1 MKKMKNRWKQM
12 IVWCMVAAL
21 LCVNCSFTSEAK
33 TGSKVTVPKTSIT
46 SVRSRSAG
54 QVTVRFKKSKK
65 AGSYQ
70 IQISTDKKFKKNVKS
85 QKVSAKKTTVTF
97 KKLKQGKKYYVRV
110 RVYRTVKK
118 KKYHSAWSKV
128 KSVKVKKKTTKKDSG
143 QKNTGDSNKSE
154 NTTDVTDATENAG
167 TTKDTDTTGNTG
179 ATKDTDTIGNSG
191 TTGDTNSGGQESE
204 DQKKEWDGT
213 AELEKMEYE
222 VGEEI
227 KVRYSKQPECA
238 GEIKEYYT
246 YGNRGEYIDYAE
258 KYTKK
263 NEDGSVV
270 CTSIGYTRLC
280 IIFPETEH
288 YKETRIA
295 LGKVRIYNNED
306 PIGGFDLSGYTV
318 GETMKTEAENT
329 TVMNGTGSFCEWF
342 ACEGNAAWLNE
353 HITFKVSDVT
363 PKEYRNLMDWAGWNT
378 SEPEIK
384 VETYNLKGVYG
395 ETTSV
400 TTSTTSGKIEFSGK
414 AMSQCKLTVTAG
426 AGVRVC
432 RLDAYR
438 DGVLYDTMYVAP
450 KPYDEDGNLLDTEL
464 YTKVRRNVEQK
475 LWTDDMSNYDK
486 LDALA
491 DYISTTA
498 HYPKYKCTQKEVNP
512 TLWDSFAVDDVAL
525 YYDMFNMP
533 VLNRAMALRGGII
546 TCVAVDIVCA
556 AAEEDLGLKYL
567 YDKATDT
574 VAEGEGV
581 WLAIGSASTN
591 PGAGAHES
599 LAYKNADG
607 DIVYIDAQGMH
618 ANNSC
623 EAHGCLNKVI
633 RD

>member
-46 SVRSRSAG
+46 AVRSRSVG
-54 QVTVRFKKSKK
+54 QVTVTFKKAKK
-65 AGSYQ
+65 AGSCQ

-118 KKYHSAWSKV
+118 KKYHSAWSSV
-128 KSVKVKKKTTKKDSG
+128 KSVKVKKKMTKKNDS
-143 QKNTGDSNKSE
+143 QNNTDVADTTEDTNTGGKQDTGS
-154 NTTDVTDATENAG
+154 G
-167 TTKDTDTTGNTG
+167 TKDAQNEKG
-179 ATKDTDTIGNSG
+179 
-191 TTGDTNSGGQESE
+191 
-204 DQKKEWDGT
+204 EWDGT

-246 YGNRGEYIDYAE
+246 YGNRGEFIDYTE

-318 GETMKTEAENT
+318 GETMKTETENT

-342 ACEGNAAWLNE
+342 TCEGNAAWLNE

-384 VETYNLKGVYG
+384 VETYNLQGIYG
-395 ETTSV
+395 EVPSV
-400 TTSTTSGKIEFSGK
+400 TTPVTSGKVAFSGK

-438 DGVLYDTMYVAP
+438 DGVLYDTMYVAA
-450 KPYDEDGNLLDTEL
+450 KPYDEAGNLLDTEL

-607 DIVYIDAQGMH
+607 DIVYLSLIH
-618 ANNSC
+618 IS
-623 EAHGCLNKVI
+623 EPT
-633 RD
+633 RP

>member
-46 SVRSRSAG
+46 AVRSRSVG
-54 QVTVRFKKSKK
+54 QVTVTFKKAKK
-65 AGSYQ
+65 AGSCQ

-118 KKYHSAWSKV
+118 KKYHSAWSSV
-128 KSVKVKKKTTKKDSG
+128 KSVKVKKKMTKRNDSQNNTDVADTTENT
-143 QKNTGDSNKSE
+143 NTGGKQDTGS
-154 NTTDVTDATENAG
+154 G
-167 TTKDTDTTGNTG
+167 TKDAQNEKG
-179 ATKDTDTIGNSG
+179 
-191 TTGDTNSGGQESE
+191 
-204 DQKKEWDGT
+204 EWDGT

-246 YGNRGEYIDYAE
+246 YGNRGEYIDYTE

-318 GETMKTEAENT
+318 GETMKTETENT

-342 ACEGNAAWLNE
+342 TCEGNAAWLNE

-384 VETYNLKGVYG
+384 EETCCNLQGVYG
-395 ETTSV
+395 EVTSV
-400 TTSTTSGKIEFSGK
+400 TTPVTSGKVAFSGK

-438 DGVLYDTMYVAP
+438 DGVLYDTMYVAA
-450 KPYDEDGNLLDTEL
+450 KPYDEAGNLLDTEL

>member
-46 SVRSRSAG
+46 AVRSRSVG
-54 QVTVRFKKSKK
+54 QVTVTFKKAKK
-65 AGSYQ
+65 AGSCQ

-118 KKYHSAWSKV
+118 KKYHSAWSSV
-128 KSVKVKKKTTKKDSG
+128 KSVKVKKKMTKKNDS
-143 QKNTGDSNKSE
+143 QNNTDVADTTEDTNTGGKQDTGS
-154 NTTDVTDATENAG
+154 G
-167 TTKDTDTTGNTG
+167 TKDAQNEKG
-179 ATKDTDTIGNSG
+179 
-191 TTGDTNSGGQESE
+191 
-204 DQKKEWDGT
+204 EWDGT

-246 YGNRGEYIDYAE
+246 YGNRGEYIDYTE

-342 ACEGNAAWLNE
+342 TCEGNAAWLNE

-384 VETYNLKGVYG
+384 EETCCNLQGVYG
-395 ETTSV
+395 EVTSV
-400 TTSTTSGKIEFSGK
+400 TTPVTSGKVAFSGK
-414 AMSQCKLTVTAG
+414 AMSQCKLTVTVG

-438 DGVLYDTMYVAP
+438 DGVLYDTMYVAA
-450 KPYDEDGNLLDTEL
+450 KPYDEAGNLLDTEL

>member
-46 SVRSRSAG
+46 AVRSRSAG
-54 QVTVRFKKSKK
+54 QVTVTFKKAKK
-65 AGSYQ
+65 AGSCQ

-118 KKYHSAWSKV
+118 KKYHSAWSSV
-128 KSVKVKKKTTKKDSG
+128 KSVKVKKKMTKKNDSQNNTDQNNSQNNADQNNAG
-143 QKNTGDSNKSE
+143 DNSSHDNNTDVADTTEDTNTGGKQDTGS
-154 NTTDVTDATENAG
+154 G
-167 TTKDTDTTGNTG
+167 TKDAQDEKG
-179 ATKDTDTIGNSG
+179 
-191 TTGDTNSGGQESE
+191 
-204 DQKKEWDGT
+204 EWDGT

-246 YGNRGEYIDYAE
+246 YGNRGEYIDYTE

-318 GETMKTEAENT
+318 GETMKTKAENT

-342 ACEGNAAWLNE
+342 TCEGNAAWLNE

-395 ETTSV
+395 EATSV

-426 AGVRVC
+426 VGVRVC

-464 YTKVRRNVEQK
+464 YTKVRRNVEAK

-486 LDALA
+486 LKTLA

-498 HYPKYKCTQKEVNP
+498 HYPGYQCTQKDVNP
-512 TLWDSFAVDDVAL
+512 TLWDGFSVDGIAL
-525 YYDMFNMP
+525 YYNMFNMP

-546 TCVAVDIVCA
+546 TCVAIDIVCA
-556 AAEEDLGLKYL
+556 AAEEDLRLNYL

-581 WLAIGSASTN
+581 WLTIGDASTN
-591 PGAGAHES
+591 PSAGAHES
-599 LAYKNADG
+599 LAYKDADG
-607 DIVYIDAQGMH
+607 NIVYIDAQGRM
-618 ANNSC
+618 ARTSC
-623 EAHGCLNKVI
+623 EEHGCLDKVI

>member
-46 SVRSRSAG
+46 AVRSRSAG
-54 QVTVRFKKSKK
+54 QVTVTFKKAKK
-65 AGSYQ
+65 AGSCQ

-118 KKYHSAWSKV
+118 KKYHSAWSSV
-128 KSVKVKKKTTKKDSG
+128 KSVKVKKKMTKKNDSQNNTDQNNSQNNADQNNAG
-143 QKNTGDSNKSE
+143 DNSSHDNNTDVADTTEDTNTGGKQDTGS
-154 NTTDVTDATENAG
+154 G
-167 TTKDTDTTGNTG
+167 TKDAQDEKG
-179 ATKDTDTIGNSG
+179 
-191 TTGDTNSGGQESE
+191 
-204 DQKKEWDGT
+204 EWDGT

-246 YGNRGEYIDYAE
+246 YGNRGEYIDYTE
-258 KYTKK
+258 KYTKN

-318 GETMKTEAENT
+318 GETMKTKAENT

-342 ACEGNAAWLNE
+342 TCEGNAAWLNE

-384 VETYNLKGVYG
+384 KETCCNLQGVYG
-395 ETTSV
+395 EVTSV
-400 TTSTTSGKIEFSGK
+400 TTPVTSGKVAFSGK

-438 DGVLYDTMYVAP
+438 DGVLYDTMYVAA
-450 KPYDEDGNLLDTEL
+450 KPYDEAGNLLDTEL

-607 DIVYIDAQGMH
+607 DIVYIDVQGMH

>member
-46 SVRSRSAG
+46 AVRSRSAG
-54 QVTVRFKKSKK
+54 QVTVTFKKAKK
-65 AGSYQ
+65 AGSCQ

-118 KKYHSAWSKV
+118 KKYHSAWSSV
-128 KSVKVKKKTTKKDSG
+128 KSVKVKKKMTKKNDSQNNTDQNNSQNNADQNNAG
-143 QKNTGDSNKSE
+143 DNSSHDNNTDVADTTEDTNTGGKQDTGS
-154 NTTDVTDATENAG
+154 G
-167 TTKDTDTTGNTG
+167 TKDAQDEKG
-179 ATKDTDTIGNSG
+179 
-191 TTGDTNSGGQESE
+191 
-204 DQKKEWDGT
+204 EWDGT

-246 YGNRGEYIDYAE
+246 YGNRGEYIDYTE
-258 KYTKK
+258 RYTKK
-263 NEDGSVV
+263 NENGNMV
-270 CTSIGYTRLC
+270 CTSVGHTSLC

-318 GETMKTEAENT
+318 GETMKTKAENT

-384 VETYNLKGVYG
+384 EETCCNLQGVYG
-395 ETTSV
+395 EVTSV
-400 TTSTTSGKIEFSGK
+400 TTPVTSGKVAFSGK

-438 DGVLYDTMYVAP
+438 DGVLYDTMYVAA
-450 KPYDEDGNLLDTEL
+450 KPYDEAGNLLDTEL

-599 LAYKNADG
+599 LSYKNADG

>member
-1 MKKMKNRWKQM
+1 M

-46 SVRSRSAG
+46 AVRSRSVG
-54 QVTVRFKKSKK
+54 QVTVTFKKAKK
-65 AGSYQ
+65 AGSCQ

-118 KKYHSAWSKV
+118 KKYHSAWSSV
-128 KSVKVKKKTTKKDSG
+128 KSVKVKKKMTKKNDSRNNTDVADTTEDT
-143 QKNTGDSNKSE
+143 NTGGKQDTGS
-154 NTTDVTDATENAG
+154 G
-167 TTKDTDTTGNTG
+167 TKDAQNEKG
-179 ATKDTDTIGNSG
+179 
-191 TTGDTNSGGQESE
+191 
-204 DQKKEWDGT
+204 EWDGT

-246 YGNRGEYIDYAE
+246 YGNRGEYIGYTE

-342 ACEGNAAWLNE
+342 TCEGNAAWLNE

-384 VETYNLKGVYG
+384 EETCCNLQGVYG
-395 ETTSV
+395 EVTSV
-400 TTSTTSGKIEFSGK
+400 TTPVTSGKVAFSGK

-438 DGVLYDTMYVAP
+438 DGVLYDTMYVAA
-450 KPYDEDGNLLDTEL
+450 KPYDEAGNLLDTEL

>member
-46 SVRSRSAG
+46 AVRSRSAG
-54 QVTVRFKKSKK
+54 QVTVTFKKAKK
-65 AGSYQ
+65 AGSCQ

-118 KKYHSAWSKV
+118 KKYHSAWSSV
-128 KSVKVKKKTTKKDSG
+128 KSVKVKKKTTKKKDS
-143 QKNTGDSNKSE
+143 QNNT
-154 NTTDVTDATENAG
+154 NAG
-167 TTKDTDTTGNTG
+167 GKQDTGSGTKDAQDEKG
-179 ATKDTDTIGNSG
+179 
-191 TTGDTNSGGQESE
+191 
-204 DQKKEWDGT
+204 EWDGT

-227 KVRYSKQPECA
+227 KIRYSKQPECA

-246 YGNRGEYIDYAE
+246 YGNRGEYLDYTE
-258 KYTKK
+258 WYTKK

-318 GETMKTEAENT
+318 GETMKTKAENT

-342 ACEGNAAWLNE
+342 TCEGNAAWLNE

-384 VETYNLKGVYG
+384 EETCCNLQGVYG
-395 ETTSV
+395 EVTSV
-400 TTSTTSGKIEFSGK
+400 TTPVTSGKVAFSGK

-438 DGVLYDTMYVAP
+438 DGVLYDTMYVAA
-450 KPYDEDGNLLDTEL
+450 KPYDEAGNLLDTEL

>member
-46 SVRSRSAG
+46 AVRSRSVG
-54 QVTVRFKKSKK
+54 QVTVTFKKAKK
-65 AGSYQ
+65 AGSCQ

-118 KKYHSAWSKV
+118 KKYHSAWSSV
-128 KSVKVKKKTTKKDSG
+128 KSVKVKKKMTKKNDS
-143 QKNTGDSNKSE
+143 QNNTDVADTTEDTNTGGKQDTGS
-154 NTTDVTDATENAG
+154 G
-167 TTKDTDTTGNTG
+167 TKDAQNEKG
-179 ATKDTDTIGNSG
+179 
-191 TTGDTNSGGQESE
+191 
-204 DQKKEWDGT
+204 EWDGT

-246 YGNRGEYIDYAE
+246 YGNRGEYIGYTE

-342 ACEGNAAWLNE
+342 TCEGNAAWLNE

-384 VETYNLKGVYG
+384 EETCCNLQGVYG
-395 ETTSV
+395 EVTSV
-400 TTSTTSGKIEFSGK
+400 TTPVTSGKVAFSGK

-438 DGVLYDTMYVAP
+438 DGVLYDTMYVAA
-450 KPYDEDGNLLDTEL
+450 KPYDEAGNLLDTEL

-623 EAHGCLNKVI
+623 EAHGCRNKVI

>member
-46 SVRSRSAG
+46 AVRSRSVG
-54 QVTVRFKKSKK
+54 QVTVTFKKAKK
-65 AGSYQ
+65 AGSCQ

-118 KKYHSAWSKV
+118 KKYHSAWSSV
-128 KSVKVKKKTTKKDSG
+128 KSVKVKKKMTKKNDS
-143 QKNTGDSNKSE
+143 QNNTDVADTTEDTNTGGKQDTGS
-154 NTTDVTDATENAG
+154 G
-167 TTKDTDTTGNTG
+167 TKDAQNEKG
-179 ATKDTDTIGNSG
+179 
-191 TTGDTNSGGQESE
+191 
-204 DQKKEWDGT
+204 EWDGT

-342 ACEGNAAWLNE
+342 TCEGNAAWLNE

-384 VETYNLKGVYG
+384 EETCCNLQGVYG
-395 ETTSV
+395 EVTSV
-400 TTSTTSGKIEFSGK
+400 TTPVTSGKVAFSGK

-438 DGVLYDTMYVAP
+438 DGVLYDTMYVAA
-450 KPYDEDGNLLDTEL
+450 KPYDEAGNLLDTEL

>member
-33 TGSKVTVPKTSIT
+33 TGSKVTVLKTSIT
-46 SVRSRSAG
+46 AVRSRSAG
-54 QVTVRFKKSKK
+54 QVTVTFKKAKK
-65 AGSYQ
+65 AGSCQ

-118 KKYHSAWSKV
+118 KKYHSAWSSV
-128 KSVKVKKKTTKKDSG
+128 KSVKVKKKMTKKNDSQNNTDQNNSQNNADQNNAG
-143 QKNTGDSNKSE
+143 DNSSHDNNTDVADTTEDTNTGGKQDTGS
-154 NTTDVTDATENAG
+154 G
-167 TTKDTDTTGNTG
+167 TKDAQDEKG
-179 ATKDTDTIGNSG
+179 
-191 TTGDTNSGGQESE
+191 
-204 DQKKEWDGT
+204 EWNGT

-246 YGNRGEYIDYAE
+246 YGNRGEYIDYTE

-318 GETMKTEAENT
+318 GETMKTKAENT

-342 ACEGNAAWLNE
+342 TCEGNAAWLNE

-384 VETYNLKGVYG
+384 EETCCNLQGVYG
-395 ETTSV
+395 EVTSV
-400 TTSTTSGKIEFSGK
+400 TTPVTSGKVAFSGK

-438 DGVLYDTMYVAP
+438 DGVLYDTMYVAA
-450 KPYDEDGNLLDTEL
+450 KPYDEAGNLLDTEL

-533 VLNRAMALRGGII
+533 VLNRAMALRVGII

-581 WLAIGSASTN
+581 WLAIGLASTN

>member
-46 SVRSRSAG
+46 AVRSRSVG
-54 QVTVRFKKSKK
+54 QVTVTFKKAKK
-65 AGSYQ
+65 AGSCQ

-118 KKYHSAWSKV
+118 KKYHSAWSSV
-128 KSVKVKKKTTKKDSG
+128 KSVKVKKKMTKKNDS
-143 QKNTGDSNKSE
+143 QNNTDVADTTENTNTGGKQDTGS
-154 NTTDVTDATENAG
+154 G
-167 TTKDTDTTGNTG
+167 TKDAQNEKG
-179 ATKDTDTIGNSG
+179 
-191 TTGDTNSGGQESE
+191 
-204 DQKKEWDGT
+204 EWDGT

-246 YGNRGEYIDYAE
+246 YGNRGEYIDYTE

-384 VETYNLKGVYG
+384 EETCCNLQGVYG
-395 ETTSV
+395 EVTSV
-400 TTSTTSGKIEFSGK
+400 TTPVTSGKVAFSGK
-414 AMSQCKLTVTAG
+414 AMSQCKLTVTVG

-438 DGVLYDTMYVAP
+438 DGVLYDTMYVAA
-450 KPYDEDGNLLDTEL
+450 KPYDEAGNLLDTEL

-525 YYDMFNMP
+525 YYDLFNMP

>member
-46 SVRSRSAG
+46 AVRSRSVG
-54 QVTVRFKKSKK
+54 QVTVTFKKAKK
-65 AGSYQ
+65 AGSCQ

-118 KKYHSAWSKV
+118 KKYHSAWSSV
-128 KSVKVKKKTTKKDSG
+128 KSVKVKKKMTKKNDS
-143 QKNTGDSNKSE
+143 QNNTDVADTTEDTNTGGKQDTGS
-154 NTTDVTDATENAG
+154 G
-167 TTKDTDTTGNTG
+167 TKDAQNEKG
-179 ATKDTDTIGNSG
+179 
-191 TTGDTNSGGQESE
+191 
-204 DQKKEWDGT
+204 EWDGT

-246 YGNRGEYIDYAE
+246 YGNRGEYIDYTE

-318 GETMKTEAENT
+318 GETMKTETENT

-342 ACEGNAAWLNE
+342 TCEGNAAWLNE

-384 VETYNLKGVYG
+384 VETYNLQGIYG
-395 ETTSV
+395 EVPSV
-400 TTSTTSGKIEFSGK
+400 TTPVTSGKVAFSGK

-438 DGVLYDTMYVAP
+438 DGVLYDTMYVAA
-450 KPYDEDGNLLDTEL
+450 KPYDEAGNLLDTEL

-623 EAHGCLNKVI
+623 EAHSCLNKVI

>member
-1 MKKMKNRWKQM
+1 MKNRLKQI

-54 QVTVRFKKSKK
+54 QVTVTFKKAKK
-65 AGSYQ
+65 AGSCQ

-118 KKYHSAWSKV
+118 KKYHSAWSSV
-128 KSVKVKKKTTKKDSG
+128 KSVKVKKKMTKKNDSQNNTDQNNSQNNADQNNAG
-143 QKNTGDSNKSE
+143 DNSSHDNNTDVADTTEDTNTGGKQDTGS
-154 NTTDVTDATENAG
+154 G
-167 TTKDTDTTGNTG
+167 TKDAQDEKG
-179 ATKDTDTIGNSG
+179 
-191 TTGDTNSGGQESE
+191 
-204 DQKKEWDGT
+204 EWDGT

-246 YGNRGEYIDYAE
+246 YGNRGEYIDYTE

-318 GETMKTEAENT
+318 GETMKTKAENT

-342 ACEGNAAWLNE
+342 TCEGNAAWLNE

-395 ETTSV
+395 ETTSI
-400 TTSTTSGKIEFSGK
+400 TTPTTSGKVQFSGK

-432 RLDAYR
+432 RLDAYK

-450 KPYDEDGNLLDTEL
+450 KPYDEDGNLLDAEL
-464 YTKVRRNVEQK
+464 YTKVRRNVEAK

-486 LDALA
+486 LKTLA

-498 HYPKYKCTQKEVNP
+498 HYPGYQCTQKDVNP
-512 TLWDSFAVDDVAL
+512 TLWDGFSVDGMAL
-525 YYDMFNMP
+525 YYNMFDMP

-546 TCVAVDIVCA
+546 TCVAIDIVCA
-556 AAEEDLGLKYL
+556 AAEEDLGLNYL

-581 WLAIGSASTN
+581 WLTIGDASTN
-591 PGAGAHES
+591 PSAGAHES
-599 LAYKNADG
+599 LAYKDADG
-607 DIVYIDAQGMH
+607 NIVYIDAQGRK
-618 ANNSC
+618 ARNSC
-623 EAHGCLNKVI
+623 EEHGCLDKVI

>member
-46 SVRSRSAG
+46 AVRSRSVG
-54 QVTVRFKKSKK
+54 QVTVTFKKAKK
-65 AGSYQ
+65 AGSCQ

-118 KKYHSAWSKV
+118 KKYHSAWSSV
-128 KSVKVKKKTTKKDSG
+128 KSVKVKKKMTKKNDS
-143 QKNTGDSNKSE
+143 QNNTDVADTTEDTNTGGKQDTGS
-154 NTTDVTDATENAG
+154 G
-167 TTKDTDTTGNTG
+167 TKDAQNEKG
-179 ATKDTDTIGNSG
+179 
-191 TTGDTNSGGQESE
+191 
-204 DQKKEWDGT
+204 EWDGT

-246 YGNRGEYIDYAE
+246 YGNRGEYIDYTE

-342 ACEGNAAWLNE
+342 ICEGNAAWLNE

-384 VETYNLKGVYG
+384 EETCCNLQGVYG
-395 ETTSV
+395 EVTSV
-400 TTSTTSGKIEFSGK
+400 TTPVTSGKVAFSGK

-438 DGVLYDTMYVAP
+438 DGVLYDTMYVAA
-450 KPYDEDGNLLDTEL
+450 KPYDEAGNLLDTEL

>member
-46 SVRSRSAG
+46 AVRSRPVG
-54 QVTVRFKKSKK
+54 QVTVTFKKAKK
-65 AGSYQ
+65 AGSCQ

-118 KKYHSAWSKV
+118 KKYHSAWSSV
-128 KSVKVKKKTTKKDSG
+128 KSVKVKKKMTKKNDS
-143 QKNTGDSNKSE
+143 QNNTDVADTTEDTNTGGKQDTGS
-154 NTTDVTDATENAG
+154 G
-167 TTKDTDTTGNTG
+167 TKDAQNEKG
-179 ATKDTDTIGNSG
+179 
-191 TTGDTNSGGQESE
+191 
-204 DQKKEWDGT
+204 EWDGT

-246 YGNRGEYIDYAE
+246 YGNRGEFIDYTE

-318 GETMKTEAENT
+318 GETMKTETENT

-342 ACEGNAAWLNE
+342 TCEGNAAWLNE

-384 VETYNLKGVYG
+384 VETYNLQGIYG
-395 ETTSV
+395 EVPSV
-400 TTSTTSGKIEFSGK
+400 TTPVTSGKVAFSGK

-438 DGVLYDTMYVAP
+438 DGVLYDTMYVAA
-450 KPYDEDGNLLDTEL
+450 KPYDEAGNLLDTEL

>member
-1 MKKMKNRWKQM
+1 MKNRLKQI

-33 TGSKVTVPKTSIT
+33 TGSKVKVSKTSIT
-46 SVRSRSAG
+46 SVKSKSAG
-54 QVTVRFKKSKK
+54 QATVTFKKQNK
-65 AGSYQ
+65 ASSYQ
-70 IQISTDKKFKKNVKS
+70 IQISTDKKFKKGVKS
-85 QKVSAKKTTVTF
+85 QKVSAGKKTVTF

-118 KKYHSAWSKV
+118 KKYHSAWSLV
-128 KSVKVKKKTTKKDSG
+128 KSVKVKKKMTKKNDS
-143 QKNTGDSNKSE
+143 QNNTDVADTTEDTNTGGKQDTGS
-154 NTTDVTDATENAG
+154 G
-167 TTKDTDTTGNTG
+167 TKDAQNEKG
-179 ATKDTDTIGNSG
+179 
-191 TTGDTNSGGQESE
+191 
-204 DQKKEWDGT
+204 EWDGT

-246 YGNRGEYIDYAE
+246 YGNRGEYIDYTE

-342 ACEGNAAWLNE
+342 TCEGNAAWLNE

-384 VETYNLKGVYG
+384 EETCCNLQGVYG
-395 ETTSV
+395 EVTSV
-400 TTSTTSGKIEFSGK
+400 TTPVTSGKVAFSGK
-414 AMSQCKLTVTAG
+414 AMSQCKLTVTVG

-438 DGVLYDTMYVAP
+438 DGVLYDTMYVAA
-450 KPYDEDGNLLDTEL
+450 KPYDEAGNLLDTEL

>member
-46 SVRSRSAG
+46 AVRSRSVG
-54 QVTVRFKKSKK
+54 QVTVTFKKAKK
-65 AGSYQ
+65 AGSCQ

-118 KKYHSAWSKV
+118 KKYHSAWSSV
-128 KSVKVKKKTTKKDSG
+128 KSVKVKKKMTKKNDS
-143 QKNTGDSNKSE
+143 QNNTDVADTTEDTNTGGKQDTGS
-154 NTTDVTDATENAG
+154 G
-167 TTKDTDTTGNTG
+167 TKDAQNEKG
-179 ATKDTDTIGNSG
+179 
-191 TTGDTNSGGQESE
+191 
-204 DQKKEWDGT
+204 EWDGT

-246 YGNRGEYIDYAE
+246 YGNRGEYIDYTE

-342 ACEGNAAWLNE
+342 TCEGNAAWLNE

-384 VETYNLKGVYG
+384 EETCCNLQGVYG
-395 ETTSV
+395 EVTSV
-400 TTSTTSGKIEFSGK
+400 TTPVTSGKVAFSGK

-438 DGVLYDTMYVAP
+438 DGVLYDTMYVAA
-450 KPYDEDGNLLDTEL
+450 KPYDEAGNLLDTEL

-599 LAYKNADG
+599 LAYKNAYG

>member
-46 SVRSRSAG
+46 AVRSRSVG
-54 QVTVRFKKSKK
+54 QVTVTFKKVKK
-65 AGSYQ
+65 AGSCQ

-118 KKYHSAWSKV
+118 KKYHSAWSSV
-128 KSVKVKKKTTKKDSG
+128 KSVKVKKKMTKKNDS
-143 QKNTGDSNKSE
+143 QNNTDVADTTEDTNTGGKQDTGS
-154 NTTDVTDATENAG
+154 G
-167 TTKDTDTTGNTG
+167 TKDAQNEKG
-179 ATKDTDTIGNSG
+179 
-191 TTGDTNSGGQESE
+191 
-204 DQKKEWDGT
+204 EWDGT

-342 ACEGNAAWLNE
+342 TCEGNAAWLNE

-384 VETYNLKGVYG
+384 EETCCNLQGVYG
-395 ETTSV
+395 EVTSV
-400 TTSTTSGKIEFSGK
+400 TTPVTSGKVAFSGK

-438 DGVLYDTMYVAP
+438 DGVLYDTMYVAA
-450 KPYDEDGNLLDTEL
+450 KPYDEAGNLLDTEL

-567 YDKATDT
+567 YYKATDT

>member
-1 MKKMKNRWKQM
+1 M
-12 IVWCMVAAL
+12 
-21 LCVNCSFTSEAK
+21 
-33 TGSKVTVPKTSIT
+33 
-46 SVRSRSAG
+46 
-54 QVTVRFKKSKK
+54 
-65 AGSYQ
+65 
-70 IQISTDKKFKKNVKS
+70 
-85 QKVSAKKTTVTF
+85 
-97 KKLKQGKKYYVRV
+97 
-110 RVYRTVKK
+110 YRTVKK

-128 KSVKVKKKTTKKDSG
+128 KSVKVKKKTTKKESG
-143 QKNTGDSNKSE
+143 QKNTGDSNKSG
-154 NTTDVTDATENAG
+154 NTTDVTDATENTGA
-167 TTKDTDTTGNTG
+167 TKDTDTTGNMG
-179 ATKDTDTIGNSG
+179 ANKDTDTIGNPDAA
-191 TTGDTNSGGQESE
+191 GDTNSGGQESE

-213 AELEKMEYE
+213 VELEKMEYE
-222 VGEEI
+222 LGEEI
-227 KVRYSKQPECA
+227 KVHYSKQPECA

-246 YGNRGEYIDYAE
+246 YGNRGEYIDYTE
-258 KYTKK
+258 RYTKK
-263 NEDGSVV
+263 NENGNMV
-270 CTSIGYTRLC
+270 CTSVGHTSLC

-288 YKETRIA
+288 YKETWIS

-306 PIGGFDLSGYTV
+306 PLGGFNLSGYKY
-318 GETMKTEAENT
+318 GETMKKEVEDT
-329 TVMNGTGSFCEWF
+329 TVTNGTGSFCEWF

-464 YTKVRRNVEQK
+464 YTKVRRNVEAK

-486 LDALA
+486 LKTLA

-498 HYPKYKCTQKEVNP
+498 HYPGYQCTQKDVNP
-512 TLWDSFAVDDVAL
+512 TLWDGFSVDGIAL
-525 YYDMFNMP
+525 YYNMFNMP

-546 TCVAVDIVCA
+546 TCVAIDIVCA
-556 AAEEDLGLKYL
+556 AAEEDLRLNYL

-581 WLAIGSASTN
+581 WLTIGDASTN
-591 PGAGAHES
+591 PSTGAHES
-599 LAYKNADG
+599 LAYKDADG
-607 DIVYIDAQGMH
+607 DIVYIDAQGRM
-618 ANNSC
+618 ARNSC
-623 EAHGCLNKVI
+623 EEHGCLDKVI

>member
-46 SVRSRSAG
+46 AVRSRSVG
-54 QVTVRFKKSKK
+54 QVTVTFKKVKK
-65 AGSYQ
+65 AGSCQ

-118 KKYHSAWSKV
+118 KKYHSAWSSV
-128 KSVKVKKKTTKKDSG
+128 KSVKVKKKMTKKNDS
-143 QKNTGDSNKSE
+143 QNNTDVADTTEDTNTGGKQDTGS
-154 NTTDVTDATENAG
+154 G
-167 TTKDTDTTGNTG
+167 TKDAQNEKG
-179 ATKDTDTIGNSG
+179 
-191 TTGDTNSGGQESE
+191 
-204 DQKKEWDGT
+204 EWDGT

-342 ACEGNAAWLNE
+342 TCEGNAAWLNE

-384 VETYNLKGVYG
+384 EETCCNLQGVYG
-395 ETTSV
+395 EVTSV
-400 TTSTTSGKIEFSGK
+400 TTPVTSGKVAFSGK

-438 DGVLYDTMYVAP
+438 DGVLYDTMYVAA
-450 KPYDEDGNLLDTEL
+450 KPYDEAGNLLDTEL

>member
-46 SVRSRSAG
+46 AVRSRSVG
-54 QVTVRFKKSKK
+54 QVTVTFKKAKK
-65 AGSYQ
+65 AGSCQ

-118 KKYHSAWSKV
+118 KKYHSAWSSV
-128 KSVKVKKKTTKKDSG
+128 KSVKVKKKMTRKNDSQNNTDVADTTEDT
-143 QKNTGDSNKSE
+143 NTGGKQDTGS
-154 NTTDVTDATENAG
+154 G
-167 TTKDTDTTGNTG
+167 TKDAQNEKG
-179 ATKDTDTIGNSG
+179 
-191 TTGDTNSGGQESE
+191 
-204 DQKKEWDGT
+204 EWDGT

-246 YGNRGEYIDYAE
+246 YGNRGESIDYTE

-342 ACEGNAAWLNE
+342 TCEGNAAWLNE

-384 VETYNLKGVYG
+384 EETCCNLQGLYG
-395 ETTSV
+395 EVTSV
-400 TTSTTSGKIEFSGK
+400 TTPVTSGKVAFSGK

-438 DGVLYDTMYVAP
+438 DGVLYDTMYVAA
-450 KPYDEDGNLLDTEL
+450 KPYDEAGNLLDTEL

>member
-46 SVRSRSAG
+46 AVRSRSAG
-54 QVTVRFKKSKK
+54 QVTVTFKKAKK
-65 AGSYQ
+65 AGSCQ

-118 KKYHSAWSKV
+118 KKYHSAWSSV
-128 KSVKVKKKTTKKDSG
+128 KSVKVKKKMTKKNDSQNNTDQNNSQNNADQNNAG
-143 QKNTGDSNKSE
+143 DNSSHDNNTDVADTTEDTNTGGKQDTGS
-154 NTTDVTDATENAG
+154 G
-167 TTKDTDTTGNTG
+167 TKDAQDEKG
-179 ATKDTDTIGNSG
+179 
-191 TTGDTNSGGQESE
+191 
-204 DQKKEWDGT
+204 EWDGT

-246 YGNRGEYIDYAE
+246 YGNRGEYIDYTE

-270 CTSIGYTRLC
+270 CTSIRYTRLC

-318 GETMKTEAENT
+318 GETMKTKTENT

-342 ACEGNAAWLNE
+342 TCEGNAAWLNE

-384 VETYNLKGVYG
+384 EETCCNLQGVYG
-395 ETTSV
+395 EVTSV
-400 TTSTTSGKIEFSGK
+400 TTPVTSGKVAFSGK

-438 DGVLYDTMYVAP
+438 DGVLYDTMYVAA
-450 KPYDEDGNLLDTEL
+450 KPYDEAGNLLDTEL

>member
-46 SVRSRSAG
+46 AVRSRSVG
-54 QVTVRFKKSKK
+54 QVTVTFKKAKK
-65 AGSYQ
+65 AGSCQ

-118 KKYHSAWSKV
+118 KKYHSAWSSV
-128 KSVKVKKKTTKKDSG
+128 KSVKVKKKMTKRNDSQNNTDVADTTEDT
-143 QKNTGDSNKSE
+143 NTGGKQDTGS
-154 NTTDVTDATENAG
+154 G
-167 TTKDTDTTGNTG
+167 TKDAQNEKG
-179 ATKDTDTIGNSG
+179 
-191 TTGDTNSGGQESE
+191 
-204 DQKKEWDGT
+204 EWDGT

-246 YGNRGEYIDYAE
+246 YGNRGEYIDYTE

-318 GETMKTEAENT
+318 GETMKTEAKNT

-342 ACEGNAAWLNE
+342 TCEGNAAWLNE

-384 VETYNLKGVYG
+384 EETCCNLQGVYG
-395 ETTSV
+395 EVTSV
-400 TTSTTSGKIEFSGK
+400 TTPVTSGKVAFSGK

-438 DGVLYDTMYVAP
+438 DGVLYDTMYVAA
-450 KPYDEDGNLLDTEL
+450 KPYDEAGNLLDTEL

-574 VAEGEGV
+574 VAEGEGI